1 MDTSGVRV
9 AFADIT
15 KSYDNVDLDKL
26 KRIIL
31 EMNPPDEVRL
41 EWEDELR
48 DLRTLNMDVSG
59 VCIKR
64 SNGLPQGSELAPG
77 LFNIYTTYILNH
89 LTVSDQIEIA
99 VFADN

>member
-1 MDTSGVRV
+1 MDTSAIRV
-9 AFADIT
+9 VFANFT
-15 KSYDNVDLDKL
+15 KAYDNVDLNILNK
-26 KRIIL
+26 IIL

-64 SNGLPQGSELAPG
+64 SNGLLQVSELAPG
-77 LFNIYTTYILNH
+77 LFNIYTAYILDH
-89 LTVSDQIEIA
+89 LQ
-99 VFADN
+99 